1 MAIQNPYDHALK
13 ILARTWPDQFLQLG
27 FPNQPFRLIGA
38 ESNLE
43 LAMEIDRVDFLHELE
58 INSHRAF
65 LHIDFQLEHDNEC
78 QRRFFVY
85 NAMLTELKK
94 PIPVITLPVYIR
106 PRIKALPNTY
116 EVKVGELV
124 AHQFS
129 YQPIQLWDYVA
140 QIRSGELYIF
150 APLLPILAQPPTE
163 ALLREERD
171 LILRCESNPDRQ
183 RTLLTTAILIA
194 AQSKLF
200 TPDFLWA
207 LFKEDAM
214 DLDNPILVKLLDRAY
229 GKQLAE
235 EVEKRLTEEV
245 KKEREKLASRF
256 AEQVAEQAAEQVT
269 AATQRAL
276 AAEAAQRKAE
286 TEAAQRKMQAEA
298 EAAQRKAEAE
308 AAQRKMQAEAEAAQR
323 KAEAEAAQ
331 QWQAMAL
338 KILEHRFASAPIALV
353 VLLQTV
359 TPAQRNA
366 VTDLLLD
373 SQTAEGCLQAMRD
386 LLGVQH
392 GTPTK

>member
-13 ILARTWPDQFLQLG
+13 ILARTWPEQFLQLG
-27 FPNQPFRLIGA
+27 FPNQPFRLLGA
-38 ESNLE
+38 ESNVE

-58 INSHRAF
+58 INNRRAF

-85 NAMLTELKK
+85 NAMLTEVKK
-94 PIPVITLPVYIR
+94 PVPVITLPVYIR
-106 PRIKALPNTY
+106 PRVKALPNSY

-124 AHQFS
+124 AHKFS

-150 APLLPILAQPPTE
+150 APLLPVLMQPPTE

-171 LILRCESNPDRQ
+171 LILRCESDPERQ

-200 TPDFLWA
+200 DPDFLWA

-214 DLDNPILVKLLDRAY
+214 DLDNPILVRLLDRAY
-229 GKQLAE
+229 GKQLAD
-235 EVEKRLTEEV
+235 EVEKRLAEEV
-245 KKEREKLASRF
+245 AKERKMLASRF
-256 AEQVAEQAAEQVT
+256 ADQVAEQAAEQVT

-286 TEAAQRKMQAEA
+286 V
-298 EAAQRKAEAE
+298 EAAQRKAEVE
-308 AAQRKMQAEAEAAQR
+308 AAQRKAEVEAAQR

-331 QWQAMAL
+331 QWHAMAL
-338 KILEHRFASAPIALV
+338 KILEHRFTSAPVALV

-359 TPAQRNA
+359 TPAQRSP
-366 VTDLLLD
+366 VTDRLLD
-373 SQTAEGCLQAMRD
+373 APTADACLHAVREFLHTPND
-386 LLGVQH
+386 GA
-392 GTPTK
+392 PTK